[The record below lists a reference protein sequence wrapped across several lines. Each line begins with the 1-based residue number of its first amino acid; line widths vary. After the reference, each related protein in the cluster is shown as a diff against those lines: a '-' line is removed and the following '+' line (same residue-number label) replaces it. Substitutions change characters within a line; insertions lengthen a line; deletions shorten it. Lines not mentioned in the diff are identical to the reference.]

1 MTAESIRL
9 GRMDDQSGPW
19 LRGAGLGDQETLRR
33 WRNAH
38 AHRFF
43 HQQPV
48 TPELQQCWFDGY
60 LGRPDDFLFMVV
72 AGEEP
77 VGCIGI
83 RFRDGVWD
91 VYNVIRGSDSRGSA
105 GFMSLALAAVI
116 EFARGRRPAAVRA
129 DVLTDNPARAWYL
142 RNGFILVGDDERS
155 VRLLHRGKVD
165 SE

>member
-1 MTAESIRL
+1 
-9 GRMDDQSGPW
+9 MDDRAGPW
-19 LRGAGLGDQETLRR
+19 LRGANLGDQETLRL

-48 TPELQQCWFDGY
+48 TPECQRRWFEGY

-72 AGEEP
+72 AGEET

-83 RFRDGVWD
+83 RFRDGGWD
-91 VYNVIRGSDSRGSA
+91 VYNVIRGRASRDSA

-129 DVLTDNPARAWYL
+129 DVLPDNPALAWYL
-142 RNGFILVGDDERS
+142 RNGFITVADDERS
-155 VRLLHRGKVD
+155 VRLLYRGKVGEEWVT
-165 SE
+165 SR